1 MAAGSKRHKGPNPDT
16 PVSDVEVSRLGR
28 LLNYRESL
36 NLKIEKF
43 PEPITVITP
52 RPTKLVEIAEPLPLP
67 SGYLPSARD
76 LGYNIPEEKREF
88 DLGPPLK
95 PDLSLEKRDFVIQF
109 LKDAKPET
117 LEKFFNL
124 AVEEAGA
131 VPAGLFAPMVDP
143 ASPSPPPA
151 SRSAD
156 APPLWAERTT
166 GREVSPVAWIRMH
179 YGNKDPNPDNW
190 EPMGLTRDMLAEID
204 LPLARA
210 YAKMI
215 SRDRESALPGLPPK
229 DVVHITDPVL
239 ALARKKQQVQE
250 ASTRYRKKI
259 SSRHIA

>member
-16 PVSDVEVSRLGR
+16 PISDVEVSRLGR

-43 PEPITVITP
+43 PEPITVIAP

-76 LGYNIPEEKREF
+76 LDYNIPEEKREF
-88 DLGPPLK
+88 DLEPPLK
-95 PDLSLEKRDFVIQF
+95 QDLSLEKRDFVIQF

-131 VPAGLFAPMVDP
+131 VPAGLFAPMADP

-151 SRSAD
+151 ARPAD
-156 APPLWAERTT
+156 APPLWAQR
-166 GREVSPVAWIRMH
+166 GDDCEVSVIEWVKKYHGHLVGDFDEERGRQNRDALA
-179 YGNKDPNPDNW
+179 KADP
-190 EPMGLTRDMLAEID
+190 E
-204 LPLARA
+204 LARA
-210 YAKMI
+210 YSSTVRSNK
-215 SRDRESALPGLPPK
+215 RNLLPGLPLLPR
-229 DVVHITDPVL
+229 HATADPAE
-239 ALARKKQQVQE
+239 ALKRRQE
-250 ASTRYRKKI
+250 TNREAAARYREKKRL
-259 SSRHIA
+259 SMMR